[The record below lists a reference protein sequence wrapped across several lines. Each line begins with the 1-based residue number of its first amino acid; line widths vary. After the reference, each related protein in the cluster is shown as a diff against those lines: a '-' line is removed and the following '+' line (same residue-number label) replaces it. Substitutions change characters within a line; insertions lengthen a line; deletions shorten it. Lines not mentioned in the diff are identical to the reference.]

1 MKKYHEL
8 EEFDLLVKVYLI
20 ETKFGGRQGAVL
32 DGYRGQ
38 FFWHINDVNCSDWDA
53 YYIFES
59 GQINPG
65 EESNCKVLL
74 SENVKK
80 YSKGI
85 FPTERQFGIRE
96 GSKIIAVGV
105 ILESNVKNA

>member
-1 MKKYHEL
+1 MKNYHDV
-8 EEFDLLVKVYLI
+8 EEFDLLAKVYLI
-20 ETKFGGRQGAVL
+20 ETEFCGRQGAVH

-53 YYIFES
+53 SYIFES
-59 GQINPG
+59 GQVNPG
-65 EESNCKVLL
+65 EESNCKVVL

-80 YSKGI
+80 YSKGV

-105 ILESNVKNA
+105 ILESNVQNA

>member
-1 MKKYHEL
+1 MKNYHDV
-8 EEFDLLVKVYLI
+8 EEFDLLAKVYLI
-20 ETKFGGRQGAVL
+20 ETEFGGRQGAVH

-53 YYIFES
+53 SYIFES
-59 GQINPG
+59 GQVNPG
-65 EESNCKVLL
+65 EESNCKVVL

-80 YSKGI
+80 YSKGV

-105 ILESNVKNA
+105 ILESNVQNA